1 MFVVFFCIPQTAWLG
16 NHFADVSNMVG
27 QVLCLQ
33 SRKHSLQS
41 RKHSTQTQKL
51 SLQRWKHS
59 LCNQLFFSYIH
70 RPVPLILFYTI
81 RLWLL

>member
-16 NHFADVSNMVG
+16 NHFADVSNMVV
-27 QVLCLQ
+27 QVLC
-33 SRKHSLQS
+33 LQS
-41 RKHSTQTQKL
+41 RKHSTQTQKH
-51 SLQRWKHS
+51 SLQRRKHS

-81 RLWLL
+81 RLWLP